1 MEWAEK
7 ENHVVVIALHK
18 CGTESAR
25 VFYFLKPLNI
35 MRVFLYRTVKLFLD
49 TGRVSDRKRSRRPR
63 VVCTPQTV
71 NRN

>member
-1 MEWAEK
+1 MEWTDK
-7 ENHVVVIALHK
+7 ENRIAGIVLHK
-18 CGTESAR
+18 CEMERASTFELLKLLNITR
-25 VFYFLKPLNI
+25 VF
-35 MRVFLYRTVKLFLD
+35 VYRTVKLFLD